1 MLNVCCGDEEAVW
14 SDFRQPCA
22 RAFWWDNWHALF
34 AESRENCL
42 THWHVIVA
50 HARTRASSVTSA
62 AAMRPAQ
69 RARRVAA
76 CLDRGSLVTL
86 GVLVNQ
92 IRGTLT
98 TIV

>member
-1 MLNVCCGDEEAVW
+1 MRNGLPFSAVYLTKGNE
-14 SDFRQPCA
+14 SESSAPRDGSMECA
-22 RAFWWDNWHALF
+22 A
-34 AESRENCL
+34 SR
-42 THWHVIVA
+42 TGMFIVA